1 MKEKK
6 IVIDIDDKGKINAE
20 TFGIHGVECLQELDK
35 LLKDIALE
43 TKIEKGDVAG
53 SRGSADGRRRRRRDE
68 SIRDGLTGGQ
78 QPCRE

>member
-43 TKIEKGDVAG
+43 TKIEKKDDFFKEGTNISNTIDIK
-53 SRGSADGRRRRRRDE
+53 R
-68 SIRDGLTGGQ
+68 T
-78 QPCRE
+78 